1 MNKTAQW
8 LVVGALGVSGVLVFA
23 CGGGG
28 GESAPA
34 NAGSASATQA
44 SSVPTSSAATTGDTA
59 TSSAAPLPPATPLTV
74 IAMKATVTSGAKT
87 HTLELKADG
96 SLLADAK
103 PVGKITGAEMDD
115 ASGQAIVAI
124 NGDNTLKVTGA
135 SSQSST
141 AKLNDKDAIEV
152 NGATII
158 SVADDGTV
166 TVVGA
171 DGKPD
176 PKSKMKFTGFKPA
189 ARRTACLIV
198 FGMLVPMKSTTTIS
212 GLASSSPASSASAP
226 AKK

>member
-8 LVVGALGVSGVLVFA
+8 LVVGVLGASGVLVFA

-28 GESAPA
+28 GESAPP
-34 NAGSASATQA
+34 NTGSASATQA
-44 SSVPTSSAATTGDTA
+44 PSAPSSATTSATTTA
-59 TSSAAPLPPATPLTV
+59 TAAASSAAPIPTAPPLTV
-74 IAMKATVTSGAKT
+74 VAMKASMTSAGKT

-96 SLLADAK
+96 SLLADGK
-103 PVGKITGAEMDD
+103 PAGKITGAEMDD
-115 ASGQAIVAI
+115 TSGQTIVAI
-124 NGDNTLKVTGA
+124 NGDNTLKVSGA

-176 PKSKMKFTGFKPA
+176 PKGKMKFTGFVPA
-189 ARRTACLIV
+189 ARRTACLLV
-198 FGMLVPMKSTTTIS
+198 FGMFVPMKSTTTIS
-212 GLASSSPASSASAP
+212 GLTSATP